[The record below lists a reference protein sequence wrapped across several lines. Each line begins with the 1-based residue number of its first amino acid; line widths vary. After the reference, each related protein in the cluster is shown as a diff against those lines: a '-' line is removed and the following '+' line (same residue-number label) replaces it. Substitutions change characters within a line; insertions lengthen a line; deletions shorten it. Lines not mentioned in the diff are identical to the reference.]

1 MQFQFATASRI
12 IFGEGCLGQV
22 GDIAAGSG
30 KKAFVVTGKGGAGPD
45 KLFDKLSRAS
55 VVWKQFVVVD
65 EPSTGLLQDAVDDA
79 RRNGCDYVIGFG
91 GGSVLDTAKA
101 VSAMLT
107 NTGDILEYLE
117 VVGKNQPI
125 KNPAAIFIAIPTT
138 AGTGTEVTRNAVLS
152 VPEKKVKVSLRSY
165 LIIPKYAVVD
175 PELTYS
181 MPPAVTASSGTDAL
195 TQVLEPY
202 VSKRANLMTDQFARE
217 GIRCASRSLRKAY
230 RGGADQG
237 ARRDMAWASLLGGLS
252 LANAGLGAVHGFAGP
267 FGGMFDAP
275 HGAVCGRLLPFV
287 TKMNVRALRSIDPE
301 SEKLSRYK
309 EIAEILTNNPKATI
323 EDGVFWLKELVEEL
337 EIPGLAAY
345 GVTPADFT
353 SIIQKSQSSSS
364 MKGNPVDL
372 TDEQLKEILAE
383 AL

>member
-12 IFGEGCLGQV
+12 FFGEGSLKQV
-22 GDIAAGSG
+22 NSIALESG
-30 KKAFVVTGKGGAGPD
+30 KKAFVVTGKGSAGPK
-45 KLFDKLSRAS
+45 KLFNELLQSEIEWVQY
-55 VVWKQFVVVD
+55 VVEG
-65 EPSTGLLQDAVDDA
+65 EPSTQLLQDAVINA
-79 RRNGCDYVIGFG
+79 RKNQCDYVIGFG

-107 NTGDILEYLE
+107 NTGDILDYLE
-117 VVGKNQPI
+117 VVGKNQPL
-125 KNPAAIFIAIPTT
+125 KNLAAALIAIPTT

-165 LIIPKYAVVD
+165 LIIPKYAIVD

-181 MPPAVTASSGTDAL
+181 MPPSVTASSGTDAL

-202 VSKRANLMTDQFARE
+202 VSRRSNPMTDQFAKE

-230 RGGADQG
+230 HDGLNVE
-237 ARRDMAWASLLGGLS
+237 ARRDMAWTSLLGGLS

-287 TKMNVRALRSIDPE
+287 TEMNVRVLKSGEPE
-301 SEKLSRYK
+301 SEKLLRYK
-309 EIAEILTNNPKATI
+309 EIAELLTNNPEASI
-323 EDGVFWLKELVEEL
+323 EDGVLWLKDLVEEL
-337 EIPGLAAY
+337 KIPALSTY
-345 GVTPADFT
+345 GITSSDFP
-353 SIIQKSQSSSS
+353 SIIRKSQSSSS
-364 MKGNPVDL
+364 MKGNPVNL
-372 TDEQLKEILAE
+372 TDEQLEEILTK

>member
-12 IFGEGCLGQV
+12 FFGEGSLKQV
-22 GDIAAGSG
+22 GDIALDSG
-30 KKAFVVTGKGGAGPD
+30 KKAFVVTGKGSAGPD
-45 KLFDKLSRAS
+45 KLFDVLMQSEVA
-55 VVWKQFVVVD
+55 WKQYVVED
-65 EPSTGLLQDAVDDA
+65 EPSTRILQDAVAEA
-79 RRNGCDYVIGFG
+79 RRNHCDYVIGFG

-107 NTGDILEYLE
+107 NPGDVLDYLE
-117 VVGKNQPI
+117 VVGKNQPL
-125 KNPAAIFIAIPTT
+125 KNPAAALAAIPTT

-165 LIIPKYAVVD
+165 LIIPKYAIID

-181 MPPAVTASSGTDAL
+181 MPPSVTASSGTDAL

-202 VSKRANLMTDQFARE
+202 VSKRANPMTDQFAKE

-230 RGGADQG
+230 QNGGDVE
-237 ARRDMAWASLLGGLS
+237 ARRDMAWTSLLGGLS

-267 FGGMFDAP
+267 FGGMFNAP

-287 TKMNVRALRSIDPE
+287 TEMNVKALRSDNPE
-301 SEKLSRYK
+301 SDKLTRYK
-309 EIAEILTNNPKATI
+309 EVAERLTGNPNASI
-323 EDGVFWLKELVEEL
+323 EDGVQWLIELVEEL
-337 EIPGLAAY
+337 RIPGLATY
-345 GVTPADFT
+345 GAALKDFPT
-353 SIIQKSQSSSS
+353 IILKSKNSSS
-364 MKGNPVDL
+364 MKGNPVSL
-372 TDEQLKEILAE
+372 TDEQLEEVLTK